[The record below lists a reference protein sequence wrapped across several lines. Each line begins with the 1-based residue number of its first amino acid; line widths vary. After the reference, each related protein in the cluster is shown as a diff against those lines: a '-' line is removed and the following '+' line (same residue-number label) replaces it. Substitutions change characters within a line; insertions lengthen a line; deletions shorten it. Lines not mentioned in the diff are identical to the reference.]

1 MLELVKTA
9 LRISGDAYDAQLNM
23 LIAAAAKDLKLA
35 TGIVEDT
42 TDELVQQAVCTY
54 CLMNMGIPEDYDKIK
69 RSYDEQKAQ
78 LATATGY
85 TNWLEA

>member
-1 MLELVKTA
+1 MLELVKMA

-23 LIAAAAKDLKLA
+23 LIEAASKDLELA

-42 TDELVQQAVCTY
+42 DDALIQQAVCTY
-54 CLMNMGIPEDYDKIK
+54 CLLNMGIPDDYDRIK

-78 LATATGY
+78 LATSTGY